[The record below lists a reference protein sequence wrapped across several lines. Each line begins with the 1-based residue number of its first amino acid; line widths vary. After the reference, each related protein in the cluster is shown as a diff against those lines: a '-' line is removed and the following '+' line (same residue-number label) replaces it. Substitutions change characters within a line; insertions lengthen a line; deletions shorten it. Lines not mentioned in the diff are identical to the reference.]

1 MDELRKK
8 IEEFN
13 DQLELLHE
21 DYKNDGCVEEAAGIM
36 ATIRL
41 WHKIFPE
48 FK

>member
-13 DQLELLHE
+13 DQLELLYE

-36 ATIRL
+36 TTIRL